1 MTTVQKIS
9 IIIEFESTSND
20 SVSDVGYDS
29 IEQNKVFI
37 CPNESTSN
45 DSVSDVGYD
54 SIYSGSYGIDSGYDS
69 GFDDIDNDD
78 IDDYGL
84 YYDIEI
90 Q

>member
-1 MTTVQKIS
+1 MTSTVQNIS
-9 IIIEFESTSND
+9 IIIEL
-20 SVSDVGYDS
+20 
-29 IEQNKVFI
+29 EQNKI
-37 CPNESTSN
+37 MTRPNESTSN

-69 GFDDIDNDD
+69 GFDDIDDIDNDD
-78 IDDYGL
+78 IDYL